1 VALNPRRISGADRKP
16 GELGRFIGPADQ
28 QRMRRD
34 DLIFM
39 IFVFVLGI
47 MPTGLLLLGP
57 ILLK

>member
-1 VALNPRRISGADRKP
+1 LAQQPRIRRYALLQADQNCQRTY
-16 GELGRFIGPADQ
+16 Q

-57 ILLK
+57 VLLK

>member
-1 VALNPRRISGADRKP
+1 
-16 GELGRFIGPADQ
+16 
-28 QRMRRD
+28 MRRD